1 MMVTRRAFAT
11 TLSLAGLAALVAY
24 APLPSI
30 GDAMA
35 QNATAALAAEP
46 VSLPDMALGP
56 KGAPVTIIEYSS
68 MTCSHC
74 ATFGETVFP
83 RIKSKYIDTGNVRFV
98 FREFPLD
105 NKALAA
111 SMLARCIANDD
122 AGKYFGAVDTLL
134 KQQDQLVAHT
144 TDTLKLIGAQA
155 GMSEQ
160 AIDTCLKDQ
169 ALFDKLVVDQK
180 IAHEIVKVNAVPT
193 LFINGEKTEGTKSFE
208 ELDGKIWSLLRK

>member
-35 QNATAALAAEP
+35 QNATAAEP